1 MYRIAICEDEPSE
14 AVTLENMVYE
24 VLAEVD
30 SEVSCTVYSD
40 TAALWRALEGG
51 EEEIHLILMDILMPG
66 KNGMEF
72 AEEMRAAGIKNGIA
86 FITHSVDYILQ
97 GYDVQAIKY
106 ILKPIDREELKK
118 AIFYD
123 YYNHF
128 LMKNFCVRQGG
139 TMRTFQ
145 LKDLMYV
152 ENKTKKSAIYLKDDI
167 ILVSEKLLNLEIEL
181 RPHGIYRCHQS
192 FLVNINNMT
201 GLVRYEARLI
211 DGRTVPVSK
220 AFYKS
225 IQYEFLES
233 NCALIKKGLYDL
245 EQ

>member
-30 SEVSCTVYSD
+30 SGVSCTVYSD
-40 TAALWRALEGG
+40 TAALRQALEGG
-51 EEEIHLILMDILMPG
+51 KEEIHLILMDILMPG

-72 AEEMRAAGIKNGIA
+72 AEEMRAAGIKNGIV
-86 FITHSVDYILQ
+86 FITYSMDYILQ

-106 ILKPIDREELKK
+106 ILKPIDKEELKK

-128 LMKNFCVRQGG
+128 LSKNFYVRQGG

-152 ENKTKKSAIYLKDDI
+152 ENKPKKSAIYLKDDM
-167 ILVSEKLLNLEIEL
+167 ILVREKLLNLEKEL

-192 FLVNINNMT
+192 FLVNINNVT

-225 IQYEFLES
+225 IQNEFLAS